1 MGFLKR
7 IFKQDK
13 PAGASITAGRR
24 PGVKK
29 AANPKKTA
37 AAPTAAAA
45 NNPPAPAPAVE
56 DEIPLCKI
64 GLTGEFDESGLAKRV
79 TLAFDED
86 SQLDDVETLWV
97 AQLSSKVVLKGK
109 VPNQAILDKMVAVAR
124 DVEGAT
130 AVDTSQVDV
139 G

>member
-13 PAGASITAGRR
+13 PAGASTKAGRR
-24 PGVKK
+24 PGAK
-29 AANPKKTA
+29 KKTVPS
-37 AAPTAAAA
+37 PTAAAA
-45 NNPPAPAPAVE
+45 NTTVTTAEEDDIPA
-56 DEIPLCKI
+56 CKV

-79 TLAFDED
+79 TLAFDETSD
-86 SQLDDVETLWV
+86 LEDVETLWV

-109 VPNQAILDKMVAVAR
+109 VPSQAILDKMVAVAK
-124 DVEGAT
+124 DVDGAT
-130 AVDTSQVDV
+130 AVDTSQVEI

>member
-7 IFKQDK
+7 MFKQDK
-13 PAGASITAGRR
+13 PAGASFRAGRR
-24 PGVKK
+24 PGGKK
-29 AANPKKTA
+29 AAPKATPTA
-37 AAPTAAAA
+37 AAPANAPAAAA
-45 NNPPAPAPAVE
+45 E
-56 DEIPLCKI
+56 DDIPLCKI

-79 TLAFDED
+79 ALAFDED
-86 SQLDDVETLWV
+86 PQLDDVETLWV

-109 VPNQAILDKMVAVAR
+109 VPSQSILDKMVTVAKGV
-124 DVEGAT
+124 DGAT

>member
-24 PGVKK
+24 PGKK
-29 AANPKKTA
+29 AAATPTA
-37 AAPTAAAA
+37 AAPSNAPAAAA
-45 NNPPAPAPAVE
+45 EDDIPA
-56 DEIPLCKI
+56 CKI

-109 VPNQAILDKMVAVAR
+109 VPSQDILDKMVAVANGV
-124 DVEGAT
+124 DGAT
-130 AVDTSQVDV
+130 AVDTSQVEV